1 MVDTPQAVLVLMPA
15 VSDCD
20 SDVPRELP
28 VSPERVLPPPNG
40 SKLLSADLE
49 WPLPRDLDSLSELE
63 AATAAEPPTVL
74 V

>member
-1 MVDTPQAVLVLMPA
+1 VDTPHAVLVLIPE

-20 SDVPRELP
+20 SDVPRDLP
-28 VSPERVLPPPNG
+28 VSPERVLPPNG

-63 AATAAEPPTVL
+63 AATEPEPPTVL

>member
-1 MVDTPQAVLVLMPA
+1 VDTPQAVLVLIPA
-15 VSDCD
+15 VSDSD
-20 SDVPRELP
+20 SDVPRDLP
-28 VSPERVLPPPNG
+28 VSPERALPPNG

-63 AATAAEPPTVL
+63 AATEAEPPTVL